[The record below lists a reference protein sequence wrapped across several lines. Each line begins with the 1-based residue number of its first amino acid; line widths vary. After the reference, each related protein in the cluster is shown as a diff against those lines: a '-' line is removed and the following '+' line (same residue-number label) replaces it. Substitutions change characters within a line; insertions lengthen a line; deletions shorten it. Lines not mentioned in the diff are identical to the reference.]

1 MLQRTASGDVRTA
14 VWVRAA
20 VCAEP
25 GSFAS
30 LSPRIY
36 LAVPPPTRRSPVCS
50 TLAYR
55 DSGHACCREKA
66 DRRPGALKKLMGSYF
81 RYNAVVSMQWLLF
94 GSNGHKTP
102 PEEGQ
107 LEGFQRCTG
116 VPSRQMK
123 CFANTYWFHQSG
135 VFKTNQVH
143 QSVFR
148 CHPSPDAV
156 DRASLV

>member
-1 MLQRTASGDVRTA
+1 MSSIRYWCAQHRPSTAA
-14 VWVRAA
+14 PRA
-20 VCAEP
+20 
-25 GSFAS
+25 
-30 LSPRIY
+30 R
-36 LAVPPPTRRSPVCS
+36 LATP
-50 TLAYR
+50 AFR
-55 DSGHACCREKA
+55 DAGHACCREKA
-66 DRRPGALKKLMGSYF
+66 DRRPGALKKLVGSYF
-81 RYNAVVSMQWLLF
+81 RYNAVVAMQWLLF

-107 LEGFQRCTG
+107 LEGFTRCTG

-123 CFANTYWFHQSG
+123 CFANTYWFHPSG

-156 DRASLV
+156 DRASLLCSPGGNWLPGPDC